1 MAIVR
6 SFKNKNYTTM
16 CNHHLN
22 DNELS
27 LKAKGLLSF
36 MLSKPDTW
44 DFSIN
49 GLKSQLKEGRDGIRS
64 ALTELEQNG
73 YLKRVRQ
80 RDDNGKLRKVEYH
93 IFEINTTEKP
103 TSDLPKSE
111 KPTSV
116 NPIQVNT
123 KLSKDYSKVN
133 TEIKNNSMLVVSEE
147 TPTNPFDK
155 FSNEVKVLFKEV
167 NPLFLKRYRP
177 KTQVQFVK
185 QLKVI
190 EKCLTMYSANDLI
203 GLIKYAVNDET
214 FWKRSLQSLNGLIN
228 KNKDGVL
235 KIDSIYPNYAQEKS
249 SAKKE
254 FKNKIT
260 IKRGK

>member
-1 MAIVR
+1 MEQNKR
-6 SFKNKNYTTM
+6 SF
-16 CNHHLN
+16 
-22 DNELS
+22 
-27 LKAKGLLSF
+27 
-36 MLSKPDTW
+36 
-44 DFSIN
+44 
-49 GLKSQLKEGRDGIRS
+49 QGIWIP
-64 ALTELEQNG
+64 AE
-73 YLKRVRQ
+73 VW
-80 RDDNGKLRKVEYH
+80 
-93 IFEINTTEKP
+93 
-103 TSDLPKSE
+103 
-111 KPTSV
+111 
-116 NPIQVNT
+116 
-123 KLSKDYSKVN
+123 LSKDLTLQEKVFLV
-133 TEIKNNSMLVVSEE
+133 EIKSLSNSNGCYANNKYFADFFGLSKTRVSLVIKSLIEKGFIKSHLIYKGNTKQVEKRILTPLQKLNTPFNKSYTPPLTKVKYPPLEKLKDNNTVNNTINNNKNSMLVVSEE
-147 TPTNPFDK
+147 TPKSPFDK
-155 FSNEVKVLFKEV
+155 FSNEAKVLFREV
-167 NPLFLKRYRP
+167 NTLFIERYRP

-214 FWKRSLQSLNGLIN
+214 FWKRNLQSLNGLIN